1 MNESKEN
8 RVFKLEQHRTIADQK
23 EEYCSCDC
31 HRETLADYDVI
42 SNEKAGRIWENIESF
57 GSFQLPD
64 GTWRTVA
71 DDLKERIENRPPC
84 TCSCSH

>member
-8 RVFKLEQHRTIADQK
+8 RVFKLEHRQTATDQK
-23 EEYCSCDC
+23 EYCSCDC
-31 HRETLADYDVI
+31 HRGTLADYGVI
-42 SNEKAGRIWENIESF
+42 SNEKAGRILGIIESF

-64 GTWRTVA
+64 GTWRTYK
-71 DDLKERIENRPPC
+71 DDLLERNANRPKC